1 MAADGSTGRPATDQ
15 VAHIFTAFVHE
26 VFRPIVGLSGV
37 PSQERRR
44 LLDDIRQRLD
54 VAEQVLATEEA
65 AAGTSAYATPLP
77 PAQAAVGAADAEA
90 DGSALDEIGRNQR
103 SRVRELVLLDALSR
117 ETKAYSL
124 QQLMAALAQRGF
136 QDTQSAVVSQ
146 LHRLKKLGLI
156 RQPENSTGMYE
167 VTDAGL
173 GHARSLRASFG
184 AYLPA

>member
-1 MAADGSTGRPATDQ
+1 MAADGTTGRPASDQ

-37 PSQERRR
+37 PSHERRR

-65 AAGTSAYATPLP
+65 ATNPSVLAASLPSASAANGT
-77 PAQAAVGAADAEA
+77 DA

-103 SRVRELVLLDALSR
+103 SRVRELVLLEALSR

-124 QQLMAALAQRGF
+124 QQLMTALAQRGF
-136 QDTQSAVVSQ
+136 HDTQSAVVSQ
-146 LHRLKKLGLI
+146 LHRLKKLNLI

-167 VTDAGL
+167 ITDAGL
-173 GHARSLRASFG
+173 GHARSLRSSFG
-184 AYLPA
+184 AYVPL